1 MPWRIL
7 TLCTANVCRSPMA
20 EALLRRHLSSAAVV
34 AEVSS
39 AGLLEE
45 DHPAAPE
52 VVELLLE
59 QGIDYTAHRSRRLT
73 SALIQD
79 SDLVL
84 AMAREHLREA
94 VLLVPNAFGSIFTLR
109 ELVRRGEAQPPSSS
123 SSSLAGGAV
132 ERVAWLGALGAERQ
146 PRQLLGSSR
155 EDDIADPMGGALSEF
170 RRTLAELDDLS
181 SRLAQLL
188 AGLV

>member
-1 MPWRIL
+1 
-7 TLCTANVCRSPMA
+7 MA
-20 EALLRRHLSSAAVV
+20 AALLSRHLSSAGLE

-39 AGLLEE
+39 AGLLED

-52 VVELLLE
+52 VVELLWE

-94 VLLVPNAFGSIFTLR
+94 VLLVPDAFGRIFTLR
-109 ELVRRGEAQPPSSS
+109 ELVRRGEARPPSSS
-123 SSSLAGGAV
+123 SSSSSSSAGGAV
-132 ERVAWLGALGAERQ
+132 ERGAWLRAVGAERQ
-146 PRQLLGSSR
+146 PHQLLGSSR
-155 EDDIADPMGGALSEF
+155 EDDIADPMGGPLSEF
-170 RRTLAELDDLS
+170 RRTWAELDDLS
-181 SRLAQLL
+181 SRLTQLL